1 LSVAANLPNWKP
13 NECAQLSNPT
23 ASKQKKKKKTK
34 VNPYTHSHTLFSTHN
49 RSFLSANQ
57 RARKRRR
64 RRRCLI
70 LRTHERHQRTR
81 PHPRS
86 SSSTHRSRETT
97 MGCLPSRAQTLT
109 FPNYGPVLVDT
120 SMLLGKGGFA
130 SVQLAT
136 HAISAEQVAVKRVRN
151 SPVARREVELMRSL
165 PTNAH
170 LLPLIDVFETNG
182 ELILA
187 LPLCSGGSLQAI
199 ADQVRADRAL
209 APSENDILRWFH
221 HTCIAVA
228 ALHDRGIAHRD
239 LKPANVLLR
248 RTDRREALLCDF
260 GSASAA
266 RVTVS
271 NADQVM
277 ELADDRAGV
286 HVALVSSARALRSRL
301 WRHYHRGDRSRGR
314 SVVFCYAVCFGINPF
329 DAQLLRGGSVELAIR
344 NVVMD
349 VPEHGAKAFPRCVAS
364 FVLCSL
370 LTSTPD

>member
-1 LSVAANLPNWKP
+1 
-13 NECAQLSNPT
+13 
-23 ASKQKKKKKTK
+23 
-34 VNPYTHSHTLFSTHN
+34 
-49 RSFLSANQ
+49 
-57 RARKRRR
+57 
-64 RRRCLI
+64 
-70 LRTHERHQRTR
+70 
-81 PHPRS
+81 
-86 SSSTHRSRETT
+86 
-97 MGCLPSRAQTLT
+97 
-109 FPNYGPVLVDT
+109 
-120 SMLLGKGGFA
+120 MLLGKGGFA

-277 ELADDRAGV
+277 ELADDVQEFTSMSFRAPELFD
-286 HVALVSSARALRSRL
+286 LVSGITITEAIDTWALGCL
-301 WRHYHRGDRSRGR
+301 L
-314 SVVFCYAVCFGINPF
+314 YAVCFGINPF
-329 DAQLLRGGSVELAIR
+329 DAVLLRGGSVELAIR

-349 VPEHGAKAFPRCVAS
+349 VPEHGAKAFPRCVAIIRALL
-364 FVLCSL
+364 VADVDARPTARHLCQQ
-370 LTSTPD
+370 TRDFD